1 MLTEEEFN
9 RLNSLTEEE
18 FAVENDNLS
27 GEDFFDFVERQ
38 GTMTWDEMD
47 KWAFNK
53 ISEIWG
59 AKR

>member
-18 FAVENDNLS
+18 FAVESNNLS
-27 GEDFFDFVERQ
+27 EEDFFDFVERQ

-47 KWAFNK
+47 EWAFKK